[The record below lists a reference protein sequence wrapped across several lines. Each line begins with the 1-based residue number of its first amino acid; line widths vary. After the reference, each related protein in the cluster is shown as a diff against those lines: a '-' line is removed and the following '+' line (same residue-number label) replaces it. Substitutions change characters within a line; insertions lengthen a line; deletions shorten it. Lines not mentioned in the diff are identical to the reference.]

1 MNPPPGRGSTPA
13 PGRHHLRLVGHLISL
28 KERSGCSYARLASNS
43 RTMGGT
49 DGAGSVSATTLKRVV
64 DLAQG
69 VPVERAVT
77 AYVRA
82 CGVGGEEEA
91 LRLWRAAR
99 AESRGRLAG
108 LRAPHV
114 DGIRTRADLA
124 AALAAVYEHAGAP
137 VLRVLQARAA
147 DAGIAG
153 HVLLPLSTVW
163 RTAGRRGLPAT
174 WKQCAAFL
182 RGCGVPAQHMGRWE
196 EAWERA
202 VAGRTAVRGR
212 SLSRPVPGALVRRGR
227 MPSPVINWTPELEQ
241 SLMTLAKALAIYAE
255 DVKPMT
261 DNMARTAVMVGK
273 TVGALQLEG
282 SGMVAVNAL
291 SALLHSLESTARLN
305 GLGPSSSVNGHF
317 PPVVQGGGALAPG
330 AG

>member
-1 MNPPPGRGSTPA
+1 MNPLPGRGSTPA
-13 PGRHHLRLVGHLISL
+13 PGRHHLRLVDHLMRL

-43 RTMGGT
+43 RTTGGT
-49 DGAGSVSATTLKRVV
+49 DGTGSVSATTLKRVV
-64 DLAQG
+64 DLTKG

-108 LRAPHV
+108 LREPHV
-114 DGIRTRADLA
+114 DSIRTRADLS
-124 AALAAVYEHAGAP
+124 AALAAAYERAGAP
-137 VLRVLQARAA
+137 ALRVLQARAA
-147 DAGIAG
+147 DAGVAG

-182 RGCGVPAQHMGRWE
+182 RGCGVPARHMGRWE

-202 VAGRTAVRGR
+202 VGRTAVRGR
-212 SLSRPVPGALVRRGR
+212 SLSRPARGGLVRRGR
-227 MPSPVINWTPELEQ
+227 TPSPVINWTPELEQ
-241 SLMTLAKALAIYAE
+241 SLTTLVKALAICAE

-261 DNMARTAVMVGK
+261 DSMLRTAMMLGK
-273 TVGALQLEG
+273 TVGSLQLER
-282 SGMVAVNAL
+282 SGMVAANAL
-291 SALLHSLESTARLN
+291 LALLRSLEATARLN
-305 GLGPSSSVNGHF
+305 GIGPSSLTSGQL
-317 PPVVQGGGALAPG
+317 PPVQGRRALAPG

>member
-1 MNPPPGRGSTPA
+1 MNPPPGRGSTLA
-13 PGRHHLRLVGHLISL
+13 PGRYHRRLVGYLMSL
-28 KERSGCSYARLASNS
+28 KERSGCSYARLAANS
-43 RTMGGT
+43 RTTSGT

-77 AYVRA
+77 AFVRA

-91 LRLWRAAR
+91 LRLWRTAR

-124 AALAAVYEHAGAP
+124 AALAAAYERAGAP

-153 HVLLPLSTVW
+153 RVLLPLTTVW
-163 RTAGRRGLPAT
+163 RITGRRGLPAT

-182 RGCGVPAQHMGRWE
+182 RGCGVPASQMGRWE
-196 EAWERA
+196 KAWERT
-202 VAGRTAVRGR
+202 AGRTAVRER
-212 SLSRPVPGALVRRGR
+212 SLPRPSPAALVHRVRT
-227 MPSPVINWTPELEQ
+227 PSPVIRWTPELEQ
-241 SLMTLAKALAIYAE
+241 SLLSLARAVAICAE
-255 DVKPMT
+255 DVKMPALARSV
-261 DNMARTAVMVGK
+261 MALGRTVDS
-273 TVGALQLEG
+273 LQAKRLG
-282 SGMVAVNAL
+282 TAAVNAM
-291 SALLHSLESTARLN
+291 SVLLRSLEATARLN
-305 GLGPSSSVNGHF
+305 GVGPSPLDNGH
-317 PPVVQGGGALAPG
+317 LAPG

>member
-1 MNPPPGRGSTPA
+1 MNPTPGRGSTPA
-13 PGRHHLRLVGHLISL
+13 PGRNHLRLVGHLVSL
-28 KERSGCSYARLASNS
+28 KELSGCSYARLASNS
-43 RTMGGT
+43 RTTGGT
-49 DGAGSVSATTLKRVV
+49 DGTGSVSATTLKRVV
-64 DLAQG
+64 NLTKG

-91 LRLWRAAR
+91 LRLWQAAR

-124 AALAAVYEHAGAP
+124 AALATAYERAGAP
-137 VLRVLQARAA
+137 ALRVLQARAA

-153 HVLLPLSTVW
+153 HVLLPLSTLW

-202 VAGRTAVRGR
+202 AAGRTAVRGR
-212 SLSRPVPGALVRRGR
+212 SLSRPARGALVRRGR
-227 MPSPVINWTPELEQ
+227 TPSPVINWTPELEQ
-241 SLMTLAKALAIYAE
+241 SLMTLAKALAICAE
-255 DVKPMT
+255 DVKPKT
-261 DNMARTAVMVGK
+261 DNMARMAMMLGK
-273 TVGALQLEG
+273 TVGSLQLER
-282 SGMVAVNAL
+282 SGIVAVNAL
-291 SALLHSLESTARLN
+291 SALVRSLEATARLN
-305 GLGPSSSVNGHF
+305 GIGPSSLDNGQL
-317 PPVVQGGGALAPG
+317 PPVQGRRALAPG